1 MKCFPALLTNDDR
14 QMLRRIL
21 LLAVPLILSNLTQPL
36 LSTTDTLLSGHL
48 PTPASL
54 GGVAISGIFFNAI
67 FWSFGFLR
75 MGTTGLVSQAY
86 SAGSE
91 DEAATHTARALIL
104 ALGLGV
110 VILIFSEPLLALAL
124 KLISGSDAARAQA
137 LIYCRIRIFSAPA
150 ALVNYVVLGTLLGRQ
165 RARIAL
171 LIQAAIQ
178 LINAAL
184 ALVLVLGFHWAIAGI
199 ATATLTAEYCGSLMG
214 LAILLPLLKGHRLSL
229 RQLLDP
235 HEQRKLFALNR
246 DILIRTLALV
256 AAYGWF
262 TRSGATASDVI
273 LAANALLLNLIS
285 IASYGLDGFANATEA
300 LVGESIG
307 ARDRQRLLSV
317 LRTSSVCAL
326 LTALLFGA
334 TFLLSG
340 SHLVPLFTNQPAVI
354 ETARQYLPWVALMP
368 LVSVWG
374 FQLDGIFIG
383 ATRAHDLRNSMLLS
397 FLFFLVLSTYFVPH
411 LGNHGLWLAFT
422 LFMAM
427 RGVTLALRLPSL
439 LDSAREIRA

>member
-1 MKCFPALLTNDDR
+1 MRCFPALHSTEDR
-14 QMLRRIL
+14 QMLGRIL
-21 LLAVPLILSNLTQPL
+21 LLALPLILSNLTQPL
-36 LSTTDTLLSGHL
+36 LSTTDTFLSGHL
-48 PTPASL
+48 PTPAAL

-75 MGTTGLVSQAY
+75 MATTGLVSQSFGAQRHH
-86 SAGSE
+86 
-91 DEAATHTARALIL
+91 EAATHTARALLL
-104 ALGLGV
+104 ALMLGV
-110 VILIFSEPLLALAL
+110 LILIFSEPLLTLAF
-124 KLISGSDAARAQA
+124 KLISGSEAARTQA

-178 LINAAL
+178 IINAAL
-184 ALVLVLGFHWAIAGI
+184 ALFLVLGLHWAIAGI

-214 LAILLPLLKGHRLSL
+214 IAILLPLLKGHRLHL
-229 RQLLDP
+229 RQLLNP
-235 HEQRKLFALNR
+235 QELRKLFALNR

-262 TRSGATASDVI
+262 TRSGATASDVT

-300 LVGESIG
+300 LVGESVG
-307 ARDRQRLLSV
+307 AQNRQRLLSV
-317 LRTSSVCAL
+317 LRTSTLCAL
-326 LTALLFGA
+326 LTALLFST
-334 TFLLSG
+334 TFLLTG
-340 SHLVPLFTNQPAVI
+340 WHLVPLFTNQPAVI
-354 ETARQYLPWVALMP
+354 TAARQYLPWLALMP
-368 LVSVWG
+368 LISVWG

-397 FLFFLVLSTYFVPH
+397 FLFFLAISSLLVPRFA
-411 LGNHGLWLAFT
+411 NHGLWLAFT
-422 LFMAM
+422 LFMAV
-427 RGVTLALRLPSL
+427 RGVTLALRLPAL
-439 LDSAREIRA
+439 LRSVSQ